1 MATHESADLHAA
13 LNGDLGGIP
22 FRTELSLKPVI
33 DFWTR
38 MAGQDSPKGAVARA
52 IADQIAKVSEL
63 LAPLTDCTV
72 VERHAELLDVLM
84 AAAIP
89 PASRDH
95 AYAAAMVPFQLHGFY
110 ATPPMERLLMT
121 EDWRLKGR
129 INLDA
134 PMVGAMRRAY
144 AYALVLQR
152 LYGIELELDHPLILS
167 VPDPE
172 TASTATSGCCSTG
185 RSSRSRRRGRCRSC
199 RPTCATGF
207 K

>member
-1 MATHESADLHAA
+1 MATHESADLQAA

-22 FRTELSLKPVI
+22 FRTELSLKPV
-33 DFWTR
+33 TGLCTGMGGR
-38 MAGQDSPKGAVARA
+38 GSPTGAVARA
-52 IADQIAKVSEL
+52 IADQVAKVSEL

-134 PMVGAMRRAY
+134 PMVGPMRRAY
-144 AYALVLQR
+144 AYAPVLQR
-152 LYGIELELDHPLILS
+152 LYGVGLGRAHPLILS

-172 TASTATSGCCSTG
+172 RGFDG
-185 RSSRSRRRGRCRSC
+185 PFRSL
-199 RPTCATGF
+199 F
-207 K
+207 

>member
-1 MATHESADLHAA
+1 RQPPRPLARPRAASRRVLRAIGGRIEAMATHESADLQAA

-52 IADQIAKVSEL
+52 IADQVAKVSEL

-134 PMVGAMRRAY
+134 RSEEHTSELQSPDH
-144 AYALVLQR
+144 LV
-152 LYGIELELDHPLILS
+152 
-167 VPDPE
+167 
-172 TASTATSGCCSTG
+172 C
-185 RSSRSRRRGRCRSC
+185 
-199 RPTCATGF
+199 
-207 K
+207 

>member
-1 MATHESADLHAA
+1 MATHESADLQAA

-52 IADQIAKVSEL
+52 IADQVAKVSEL

-95 AYAAAMVPFQLHGFY
+95 AYAAAMVPFQLPGFY
-110 ATPPMERLLMT
+110 APPPIDAPLRT
-121 EDWRLKGR
+121 DDRRPQGR
-129 INLDA
+129 INPDA
-134 PMVGAMRRAY
+134 PQPDAVTRAHSY
-144 AYALVLQR
+144 A
-152 LYGIELELDHPLILS
+152 
-167 VPDPE
+167 
-172 TASTATSGCCSTG
+172 
-185 RSSRSRRRGRCRSC
+185 
-199 RPTCATGF
+199 
-207 K
+207 

>member
-1 MATHESADLHAA
+1 MATHESADLQAA

-52 IADQIAKVSEL
+52 IADQVAKVSEL

-144 AYALVLQR
+144 AYA
-152 LYGIELELDHPLILS
+152 
-167 VPDPE
+167 
-172 TASTATSGCCSTG
+172 
-185 RSSRSRRRGRCRSC
+185 RSEERRVGKECRSRWS
-199 RPTCATGF
+199 PYH
-207 K
+207 